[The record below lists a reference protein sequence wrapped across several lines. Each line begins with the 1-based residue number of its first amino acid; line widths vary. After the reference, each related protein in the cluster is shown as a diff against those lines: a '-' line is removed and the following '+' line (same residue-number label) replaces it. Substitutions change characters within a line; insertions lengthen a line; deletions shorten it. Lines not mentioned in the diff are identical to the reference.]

1 MDFEKLNDAVIKGDA
16 KRVMEI
22 TREAIYANIGPA
34 NILDQGLIAAMDIVG
49 EKFSTGEF
57 FIPEMLQSAIAMKE
71 GVNLLKPLLTASQ
84 AEEKGTIVIGTVK
97 SDLHDIGKNLVA
109 MMLEGA
115 GFKIVDLGAD
125 VSPESF
131 LNSIKENQAEVCGM
145 SALLTTTMPKME
157 ETIDIIRRELGHDQV
172 KIIVGGAPVSQKY
185 ADEIGA
191 DGFAYDAGA
200 AVEKVKKLIGN
211 VDS

>member
-1 MDFEKLNDAVIKGDA
+1 MDFKKLNDAIIKGDA
-16 KRVMEI
+16 KRVTEI
-22 TREAIYANIGPA
+22 TREAIGANIDPA
-34 NILDQGLIAAMDIVG
+34 NILDQGLIAAMDVVG

-97 SDLHDIGKNLVA
+97 GDLHDIGKNLVA

-115 GFKIVDLGAD
+115 GFKIVDLGTD

-157 ETIDIIRRELGHDQV
+157 ESIGIIRRELGHDQV
-172 KIIVGGAPVSQKY
+172 KIIIGGAPVSQKY

-200 AVEKVKKLIGN
+200 AVERVKELIGN
-211 VDS
+211 VAS

>member
-1 MDFEKLNDAVIKGDA
+1 MNFEKLNDAIIKGDG
-16 KRVMEI
+16 KRVTEI
-22 TREAIYANIGPA
+22 TREAIDANIGPA
-34 NILDQGLIAAMDIVG
+34 NILDQGLIAAMDVVG

-57 FIPEMLQSAIAMKE
+57 FIPEMLQSAIAMKA

-97 SDLHDIGKNLVA
+97 GDLHDIGKNLVA

-131 LNSIKENQAEVCGM
+131 LNSIKENQADVCAM
-145 SALLTTTMPKME
+145 SALLTTTMPRME
-157 ETIDIIRRELGHDQV
+157 ESIDIIRRKLGHNQV

-185 ADEIGA
+185 ADEIEA
-191 DGFAYDAGA
+191 DGFAIDASA
-200 AVEKVKKLIGN
+200 AVVRVKELLF
-211 VDS
+211 

>member
-16 KRVMEI
+16 KRVTEI
-22 TREAIYANIGPA
+22 TREAIDANIGPA
-34 NILDQGLIAAMDIVG
+34 NILDQGLIAAMDVVG

-97 SDLHDIGKNLVA
+97 GDLHDIGKNLVA

-115 GFKIVDLGAD
+115 GFKVVDLGTD

-131 LNSIKENQAEVCGM
+131 LSSIKENQANMCGM
-145 SALLTTTMPKME
+145 SALLTTTMPSMKDS
-157 ETIDIIRRELGHDQV
+157 IDIIRRELGHNQV
-172 KIIVGGAPVSQKY
+172 KIIIGGAPVSQKY
-185 ADEIGA
+185 ADEIEA
-191 DGFAYDAGA
+191 DGFAIDASA
-200 AVEKVKKLIGN
+200 AVVRVKELLF
-211 VDS
+211 

>member
-1 MDFEKLNDAVIKGDA
+1 MDFKKLNDAIIKGDA
-16 KRVMEI
+16 KRVTEI
-22 TREAIYANIGPA
+22 TREAIGANIDPA
-34 NILDQGLIAAMDIVG
+34 NILDQGLIAAMDVVG

-84 AEEKGTIVIGTVK
+84 VEEKGTIVIGTVK
-97 SDLHDIGKNLVA
+97 GDLHDIGKNLVA

-115 GFKIVDLGAD
+115 GFKIVDLGTD

-157 ETIDIIRRELGHDQV
+157 ESIGIIRRELGHDQV
-172 KIIVGGAPVSQKY
+172 KIIIGGAPVSQKY

-200 AVEKVKKLIGN
+200 AVERVKELIGN
-211 VDS
+211 VAS